1 MTQNQ
6 SRIFVFPVQLLIIKK
21 TKFDIFI
28 YYKWQDIRYVIR
40 RFIGK
45 FLRYLDNFYR
55 QFRLS
60 LWLKATESVQRDL
73 NVLMQWSPS
82 RIGQPVIFY
91 I

>member
-6 SRIFVFPVQLLIIKK
+6 SRIFVFPVQFLIIKK

-45 FLRYLDNFYR
+45 FLRYLDNCYR